1 MRYILP
7 FFVLLST
14 TAALADE
21 APLHRYRDRGTLL
34 DTTLLSGSP
43 TFTISN
49 PGAGYAVA
57 LLTMVRTR
65 SAGTDLSM
73 TCARSNDGFVSS
85 AKVQICSYAGGT
97 CTHADVT
104 WKSATSVT
112 ETLAWEV
119 GILGWIQTK
128 CTLTSTSATT
138 DTIKVDASVV
148 TQ

>member
-1 MRYILP
+1 MRFVLP
-7 FFVLLST
+7 FAVFICA

-43 TFTISN
+43 TFTLNN

-65 SAGTDLSM
+65 SAGTDMSM
-73 TCARSNDGFVSS
+73 TCVRSNDGFITS

-104 WKSATSVT
+104 WKSATSST

-119 GILGWIQTK
+119 GILGWIQTT

-138 DTIKVDASVV
+138 DTIKVLGSMV